1 MDLNKIKGN
10 TYYIDGPTNC
20 GIFIFK
26 NKNCLI
32 VDTGIN
38 NSEAKKINNLLTENN
53 LHPKFIINT
62 HSHLDHCGGNLY
74 FKKNYPGCLVYTSKS
89 EKLFMENQELF
100 SSMLSSSY
108 PSRAFDRSN
117 KPIDVDFILDYGINK
132 LNEEKF
138 IIIPLP
144 GHSIEHIGIVTPE
157 KVCFLGDS
165 IFSSEILDKY
175 SFPYL
180 YNIEDSLL
188 SLNKIKDIDADYFL
202 IGHSK
207 KLLDKKEIMALADKN
222 ISNINDYK
230 NEILDLLDQPLT
242 REDILENI
250 SILNNLSL
258 NFYEYHLNFGG
269 ISAFISYLY
278 NNKLIDYSVEDG
290 KLYYFSLK

>member
-1 MDLNKIKGN
+1 MTLNKIKGN

-20 GIFIFK
+20 GVFVFK

-38 NSEAKKINNLLTENN
+38 NTEAKKIENLLTENN
-53 LHPKFIINT
+53 LHPKYIINT

-74 FKKNYPGCLVYTSKS
+74 FKKNYTGCLVYTSKL
-89 EKLFMENQELF
+89 EKLFMENTDLF
-100 SSMLSSSY
+100 SSILSSSY
-108 PSRAFDRSN
+108 PSKAFNRSN
-117 KPIDVDFILDYGINK
+117 KPLEVDFILEYGINK
-132 LNEEKF
+132 LNDEKF
-138 IIIPLP
+138 NIIALP

-188 SLNKIKDIDADYFL
+188 SLNKIKNIDADYFV
-202 IGHSK
+202 ISHSK
-207 KLLDKKEIMALADKN
+207 KILDKSEINSLVDKN
-222 ISNINDYK
+222 IENINKYK
-230 NEILDLLDQPLT
+230 NQILDLLDQPLT
-242 REDILENI
+242 RENILEDI
-250 SILNNLSL
+250 TILNNLSL

-278 NNKLIDYSVEDG
+278 NEKLIDYSIEDG
-290 KLYYFSLK
+290 NLYYFKSN